1 MTLLVSLSDVTKT
14 YGDVTAV
21 AGVGLDLHAGE
32 SLALVG
38 HNGAGKTTL
47 VKLILGLIAPTTG
60 KVSVLGRDPAT
71 AGAAELRRA
80 LGFLPEN
87 VAFHGAMSGR
97 ELLAFF
103 ARLKRCPRQDLQDLL
118 ARVGL
123 ADAGDRR
130 VSTYSKGMRQR
141 LGLAQALIG
150 APDLLLF
157 DAPTSGLDPASR
169 SHFYDTIDSLR
180 RGGATIVISTHAL
193 AEIEGHADRIA
204 VMHGGHLIALGP
216 VGELRAAAG
225 LPLRLRFT
233 VVPCST
239 GRLLERFGDAVEVFE
254 RSDRMLEVGCRP
266 EAKAALL
273 RGLGELW
280 DLIEDV
286 TLETP
291 GLPAI
296 YSKLIEREDTP

>member
-1 MTLLVSLSDVTKT
+1 
-14 YGDVTAV
+14 V
-21 AGVGLDLHAGE
+21 AGIGLDLHAGE
-32 SLALVG
+32 TLALVG

-47 VKLILGLIAPTTG
+47 VKLVLGLVAPTKG

-87 VAFHGAMSGR
+87 VAFHGAMTGR
-97 ELLAFF
+97 ELLAFY
-103 ARLKRCPRQDLQDLL
+103 ARLKRCRRQDTEELL
-118 ARVGL
+118 LRVGL
-123 ADAGDRR
+123 ADAGNRR

-150 APDLLLF
+150 APDLLLL
-157 DAPTSGLDPASR
+157 DEPTSGLDPASR
-169 SHFYDTIDSLR
+169 AHFYETIDSLR
-180 RGGATIVISTHAL
+180 RDGATILISTHAL
-193 AEIEGHADRIA
+193 AEIKGHADRIA
-204 VMHGGHLIALGP
+204 VMHRGRLIALGS
-216 VGELRAAAG
+216 VETLRAAAG

-239 GRLLERFGDAVEVFE
+239 GRLLERFGEAVDVIE
-254 RSDRMLEVGCRP
+254 RSDRTLEVSCCP
-266 EAKAALL
+266 EAKTALL

-280 DLIEDV
+280 ELVEDV

-296 YSKLIEREDTP
+296 YSRLVEREEEQ